1 MISNIALSPCPSK
14 ANMSTRGVMGGV
26 NASPQFV
33 QTVGIGK
40 SDGTV
45 TNTAH
50 QGGIV
55 SIVSHL
61 SDLHFWGCS

>member
-1 MISNIALSPCPSK
+1 
-14 ANMSTRGVMGGV
+14 MGGV
-26 NASPQFV
+26 NASPRYV

-45 TNTAH
+45 TDTAH

-61 SDLHFWGCS
+61 ACMFGAVLELT